1 LWGKFHGLTQNF
13 FEIFQLP
20 IQFNI
25 NEKKLDE
32 NYRLILKSIHP
43 DRFVNATDT
52 EKTQSLLKSTQIN
65 DAYKVLKNPIE
76 RIEYLLK
83 INNISP
89 NVTLDNNFL
98 MQQMEM
104 EEKLEGQSNIE
115 QLSKFLNEITKNLNE
130 KFQQVKRQL
139 DDERN
144 YAAVVSEL
152 AKIKFLAKLNQ
163 KIKDKSFSL
172 MED

>member
-1 LWGKFHGLTQNF
+1 M
-13 FEIFQLP
+13 
-20 IQFNI
+20 
-25 NEKKLDE
+25 KL
-32 NYRLILKSIHP
+32 
-43 DRFVNATDT
+43 
-52 EKTQSLLKSTQIN
+52 Q
-65 DAYKVLKNPIE
+65 
-76 RIEYLLK
+76 
-83 INNISP
+83 
-89 NVTLDNNFL
+89 
-98 MQQMEM
+98 
-104 EEKLEGQSNIE
+104 
-115 QLSKFLNEITKNLNE
+115 KNLNE

>member
-1 LWGKFHGLTQNF
+1 M
-13 FEIFQLP
+13 
-20 IQFNI
+20 
-25 NEKKLDE
+25 
-32 NYRLILKSIHP
+32 
-43 DRFVNATDT
+43 
-52 EKTQSLLKSTQIN
+52 
-65 DAYKVLKNPIE
+65 
-76 RIEYLLK
+76 
-83 INNISP
+83 
-89 NVTLDNNFL
+89 TLDNNFL

-115 QLSKFLNEITKNLNE
+115 QLTKFLNEITKNLNE

-139 DDERN
+139 DEERN

-172 MED
+172 M

>member
-1 LWGKFHGLTQNF
+1 MWGKFHGLTQNF

-52 EKTQSLLKSTQIN
+52 EKTQSLLKSTEIN

-98 MQQMEM
+98 MQQIEM
-104 EEKLEGQSNIE
+104 E
-115 QLSKFLNEITKNLNE
+115 
-130 KFQQVKRQL
+130 
-139 DDERN
+139 
-144 YAAVVSEL
+144 
-152 AKIKFLAKLNQ
+152 
-163 KIKDKSFSL
+163 
-172 MED
+172 

>member
-1 LWGKFHGLTQNF
+1 M
-13 FEIFQLP
+13 
-20 IQFNI
+20 
-25 NEKKLDE
+25 
-32 NYRLILKSIHP
+32 
-43 DRFVNATDT
+43 
-52 EKTQSLLKSTQIN
+52 
-65 DAYKVLKNPIE
+65 
-76 RIEYLLK
+76 
-83 INNISP
+83 
-89 NVTLDNNFL
+89 TLDNNFL

-115 QLSKFLNEITKNLNE
+115 QLTKFLNEITKNLNE

-172 MED
+172 MAD